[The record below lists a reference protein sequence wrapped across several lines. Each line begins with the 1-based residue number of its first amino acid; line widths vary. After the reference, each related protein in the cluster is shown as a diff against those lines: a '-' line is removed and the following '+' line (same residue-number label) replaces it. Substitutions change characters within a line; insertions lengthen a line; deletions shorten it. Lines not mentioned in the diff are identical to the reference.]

1 MAKRRLDNL
10 YEQFQ
15 KIQSIKEHFQ
25 IERYHFEVIRIN
37 DTTFQLNSTVIIFP
51 IKLDLP
57 EDIVRCIE
65 SYLKDTAKIEI
76 KYPHD
81 YPFKCPKF
89 TLLEGNEKYV
99 NVLHVLNY
107 SYDRDWSPAITFEKD
122 ILYLIQYI
130 I

>member
-15 KIQSIKEHFQ
+15 NILSIEKHFQ
-25 IERYHFEVIRIN
+25 IERYHFEVMRIN
-37 DTTFQLNSTVIIFP
+37 DTTFHLNSRLIIS
-51 IKLDLP
+51 IELELP
-57 EDIVRCIE
+57 EDILRCIE

-76 KYPHD
+76 NYPHD

-89 TLLEGNEKYV
+89 TLLDGNEKYI
-99 NVLHVLNY
+99 NHLHVLNY
-107 SYDRDWSPAITFEKD
+107 AYDRDWSPAITFEKD